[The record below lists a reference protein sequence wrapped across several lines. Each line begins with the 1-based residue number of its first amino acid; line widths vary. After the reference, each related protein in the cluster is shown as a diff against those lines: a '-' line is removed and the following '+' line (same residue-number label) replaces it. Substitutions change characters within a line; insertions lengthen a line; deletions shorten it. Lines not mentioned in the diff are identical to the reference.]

1 MADEGAHV
9 VPEGAHVVP
18 GDRIADSRD
27 AISGPGTYADADGAV
42 RACVVGTVRRA
53 PSGDG
58 DARRSVVSV
67 ELRGSVR
74 APLMPE
80 VGEIVVCKVVR
91 INPRVANVDIVCTA
105 GGAVVLQEACSGIIR
120 KEDIREFDKDSIEMF
135 KSVRPGDVV
144 NARVLSLGDSRSYYL
159 STAENELGVILA
171 KGISGETLLPL
182 TFQEMQCPR
191 TQSREYRKVA
201 LIRDTPA
208 LGHAVVE

>member
-1 MADEGAHV
+1 MADEG
-9 VPEGAHVVP
+9 ERVVP

-27 AISGPGTYADADGAV
+27 SVPGPGTYVDADGAV
-42 RACVVGTVRRA
+42 CACVVGTVRRA
-53 PSGDG
+53 PSGG
-58 DARRSVVSV
+58 DARQSVVSV

-80 VGEIVVCKVVR
+80 VGEIIVCKVVR

-105 GGAVVLQEACSGIIR
+105 GGAVVLQESCSGIIR
-120 KEDIREFDKDSIEMF
+120 KEDVREFDKDSVEMF
-135 KSVRPGDVV
+135 KSMRPGDVV

-171 KGISGETLLPL
+171 KGISGATMVPL

-201 LIRDTPA
+201 LIRDARAPA
-208 LGHAVVE
+208 LGDAVVE

>member
-1 MADEGAHV
+1 MADEGEHV
-9 VPEGAHVVP
+9 IP

-27 AISGPGTYADADGAV
+27 AIPGPGTYVDADGALC
-42 RACVVGTVRRA
+42 ACVVGTVRRTPA

-58 DARRSVVSV
+58 DARRSTVSV

-74 APLMPE
+74 ASLMPE

-105 GGAVVLQEACSGIIR
+105 GGAVVLQETCSGIIR
-120 KEDIREFDKDSIEMF
+120 KEDVREFDKDSVEMF
-135 KSVRPGDVV
+135 KSMRPGDVI

-171 KGISGETLLPL
+171 KGISGATMVPL

-201 LIRDTPA
+201 LIRDTRTPA
-208 LGHAVVE
+208 LGHHAEMVE